1 MNLIKSKKY
10 LFISIIIIASLFL
23 FNFDNDEYYSDLS
36 KNYDLFTNVLK
47 EVNVNYVEEVK
58 LNDLVKNGIN
68 GMLKDLDPYTVFV
81 EEDDKESIDVISS
94 GRYTGFGISVN
105 NINNYL
111 YVTDIVKDMPAYK
124 SGMLIGDILFSIDG
138 DTVQY
143 LNGSELRK
151 YSKGEV
157 GTEANIIVLRQNNSN
172 LDTLNLI
179 INRDYVK
186 VQNVTQTLLLND
198 SIGYLELLRFNKD
211 AKEEFKN
218 SLLELKSK
226 NVKNIII
233 DLRNNPGGLL
243 DAAIGICENFLPIGS
258 EIVSTKGKTKRSI
271 VSYKSQNQPIIS
283 DIKLAILINQNSASA
298 SEIVAG
304 AIQDYDRGI
313 LVGTKSF
320 GKGLVQSIFNLP
332 FNNTLKITTARYY
345 TPSGR
350 CTQKI
355 DYNLKDKQSKS
366 DLLKTDL
373 LKTDTYKT
381 KNGRIVKEFV
391 GINPDVVI
399 EEEKYSQIVKDIYN
413 NNLVFLFVNTLSI
426 HKTQNESMKYDFD
439 NKKQWD
445 TILINFRNYLVKQK
459 FILKTSEL
467 ELLKNLEKELKK
479 NNYSENLTS
488 ELTIIEALIN
498 KEYFNNYEKNK
509 LEIKRLLFDEII
521 SRIDKNE
528 NYKVTQKLMDK
539 YVIESINNFE
549 NKKYNSILNI
559 H

>member
-1 MNLIKSKKY
+1 MNLVKNKKY
-10 LFISIIIIASLFL
+10 FYISILVIISIFL
-23 FNFDNDEYYSDLS
+23 FSFDNDEYYSELS

-47 EVNVNYVEEVK
+47 EVNTNYVEDVK

-81 EEDDKESIDVISS
+81 EEENKESIDIISS
-94 GRYTGFGISVN
+94 GKYTGFGISVN

-111 YVTDIVKDMPAYK
+111 YITDIVKDMPAYK
-124 SGMLIGDILFSIDG
+124 SGMLIGDILFTIDG
-138 DTVQY
+138 DTVQF
-143 LNGSELRK
+143 LNSSDLKK

-157 GTEANIIVLRQNNSN
+157 GTEANIFVLRQNNNN
-172 LDTLNLI
+172 LDTVQLVI
-179 INRDYVK
+179 KRDFVK
-186 VQNVTQTLLLND
+186 VQNVTQAILLND
-198 SIGYLELLRFNKD
+198 TTGYLELLRFNKD

-218 SLLELKSK
+218 SLLYLKSK
-226 NVKNIII
+226 NIKNLVI

-243 DAAIGICENFLPIGS
+243 DAAIGICENFLPNGS

-271 VSYKSQNQPIIS
+271 VSYKSQNKPIVS
-283 DIKLAILINQNSASA
+283 DTKLAILINQNSASA

-350 CTQKI
+350 CIQKI
-355 DYNLKDKQSKS
+355 DYSHQDKKSKS
-366 DLLKTDL
+366 ELLKSEI
-373 LKTDTYKT
+373 YKT
-381 KNGRIVKEFV
+381 KNGRVVKEFV
-391 GINPDVVI
+391 GINPDIII

-413 NNLVFLFVNTLSI
+413 NNLIFLFVNTLNV
-426 HKTQNESMKYDFD
+426 HKTQNDLSKYDYE

-445 TILINFRNYLVKQK
+445 SILINFRNYLMKQK
-459 FILKTSEL
+459 FILKTTEL
-467 ELLKNLEKELKK
+467 ELIKNLEKELKS
-479 NNYSENLTS
+479 NHYSDNLIS
-488 ELTIIEALIN
+488 ELTVIESLIN
-498 KEYFNNYEKNK
+498 KEYYNNFEKNK
-509 LEIKRLLFDEII
+509 NEIKRLLFDEII

-528 NYKVTQKLMDK
+528 NYKVSQKLMDR
-539 YVIESINNFE
+539 YVIEAINNFE
-549 NKKYNSILNI
+549 NKKYNSILNLQ
-559 H
+559 